1 METIQIRD
9 AKAGLSAVVAAAER
23 GRPTITRHGHASAM
37 VVPIEAGRRLY
48 PLDTPSLAAHLLAL
62 PEACVGFGERI
73 LALDAAAARLAGQL
87 SDEAVALG
95 RHDPMIQLP
104 Q

>member
-1 METIQIRD
+1 MDTMQIRD

-23 GRPTITRHGHASAM
+23 GRPTIITRHGHASAM

-62 PEACVGFGERI
+62 PEALETER
-73 LALDAAAARLAGQL
+73 DATPLRSADL
-87 SDEAVALG
+87 
-95 RHDPMIQLP
+95 
-104 Q
+104 